1 MADIL
6 LKYRRK
12 KFLTGVVFPTITKL
26 NRVIFHPISVFV
38 ILQIV
43 CATITVLWVIWYV
56 NQNSII
62 FAANY
67 DLAFLITGC
76 ILCGIIIIGTVLLF
90 VSTIKQKLLY
100 RQQRSFVSSVTHEL
114 RSPIASMQLSLET
127 LQTQQLE
134 AELKEKVFDMMHA
147 DMDRLVGLVDQI
159 LISARLDKGI
169 KLFESAE
176 QFDIYRC
183 IEEAISQ
190 VTHLD
195 SNIAKRVTINCV
207 KNTSILC
214 SKPAISLILNNLVE
228 NAVKYSPAN
237 SPILISAYTEN
248 GDLRLDIN
256 DRGFGL
262 TKQEKKQVFK
272 IFNRGNITTKKAISG
287 TGLGLY
293 IVRSICKVL
302 DGKVWAESP
311 GKNLGSTFHIYL
323 PGVSNQ

>member
-1 MADIL
+1 ML
-6 LKYRRK
+6 
-12 KFLTGVVFPTITKL
+12 FPYIRKL
-26 NRVIFHPISVFV
+26 NRVIFHPVSVFV

-43 CATITVLWVIWYV
+43 CATITVLWVVWYV

-90 VSTIKQKLLY
+90 VSTIRQKLLY

-127 LQTQQLE
+127 LQSQQLNE
-134 AELKEKVFDMMHA
+134 DLKAKVFEMMHS

-169 KLFESAE
+169 KLFEATE
-176 QFDIYRC
+176 NFDIYQC
-183 IEEAISQ
+183 IEDAIAQ
-190 VTHLD
+190 VKHLD
-195 SNIAKRVTINCV
+195 ADIENRVVINCL
-207 KNTSILC
+207 KNTNIYC
-214 SKPAISLILNNLVE
+214 SKPALSLILNNLLE
-228 NAVKYSPAN
+228 NAVKYSPPKT
-237 SPILISAYTEN
+237 PILISAYTEN
-248 GDLRLDIN
+248 GNLQLDVN

-262 TKQEKKQVFK
+262 AKREQKQIFK
-272 IFNRGNITTKKAISG
+272 IFNRGDITTKKAISG

-302 DGKVWAESP
+302 GGKAWAESP
-311 GKNLGSTFHIYL
+311 GKGNGSTFRIFL
-323 PGVSNQ
+323 PGVAP